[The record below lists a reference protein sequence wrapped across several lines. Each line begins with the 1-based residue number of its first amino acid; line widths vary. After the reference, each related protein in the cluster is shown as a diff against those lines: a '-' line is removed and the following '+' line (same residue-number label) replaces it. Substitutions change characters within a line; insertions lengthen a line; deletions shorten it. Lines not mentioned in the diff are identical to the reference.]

1 MRVITGIARGTRLRT
16 LDGIDVRPTSEKVK
30 EAVFSAIQFEI
41 EQARVLDLFAGSGQ
55 LGIEALSR
63 GAKYTVFIDN
73 SPNSIAVIK
82 ENIKAC
88 KLDGQAKV
96 NNIDYNAFLN
106 TTDEVFDIA
115 FVDPPYESPAI
126 FRALDKLSAR
136 MSDSGIVVCEHK
148 RGLRMPEE
156 TGRLKLYRQYDYSK
170 TQVSIYK
177 IEELSE

>member
-1 MRVITGIARGTRLRT
+1 
-16 LDGIDVRPTSEKVK
+16 
-30 EAVFSAIQFEI
+30 
-41 EQARVLDLFAGSGQ
+41 
-55 LGIEALSR
+55 
-63 GAKYTVFIDN
+63 
-73 SPNSIAVIK
+73 
-82 ENIKAC
+82 
-88 KLDGQAKV
+88 
-96 NNIDYNAFLN
+96 
-106 TTDEVFDIA
+106 
-115 FVDPPYESPAI
+115 VDPPYESPAI